1 MIPRT
6 LFSEE
11 HDIFRQT
18 VRRFVEQEVVPYH
31 RAWEKSGVVPRD
43 LWLKA
48 GATGMLL
55 CSIPE
60 AYGGLGGDIAHS
72 MVVIEELTR
81 VGATGPGFALH
92 SDIVAPYLFHYGNEA
107 QKKAWLPKMAKGE
120 YIGAIAMTEPAVGS
134 DLQNITTRAIRDGDH
149 YVINGQKIYISN
161 GQSADIIIVAC
172 KTDPTAKGKGVSLIV
187 VEATRP
193 GFVRGRN
200 LEKIGFKAQDTSELF
215 FQDVR
220 VPVTNLLGEEGRGF
234 VYLMEQ
240 LTRERIIAAARNVAL
255 MEAALEWTLDFTKGR
270 KAFGRPVF
278 EFQNS
283 RFKLAEVKTHCVLAR
298 IMLDRCTE
306 LLMKGELDSVDAAMI
321 KYWSADT
328 ANDMIDECLQLHG
341 GAGFMW
347 EYPIGRA
354 FVDVRQGRIA
364 GGTSEIMKEIISRA
378 L

>member
-6 LFSEE
+6 IFSEE
-11 HDIFRQT
+11 HEIFRQT
-18 VRRFVEQEVVPYH
+18 VRRFVEQEIVPHH
-31 RAWEKSGVVPRD
+31 RKWEEAGVVPREV
-43 LWLKA
+43 WRKA
-48 GATGMLL
+48 GAAGMLL
-55 CSIPE
+55 CSVPE
-60 AYGGLGGDIAHS
+60 AYGGLGGDVAHS

-81 VGATGPGFALH
+81 VGATGPGFGLH
-92 SDIVAPYLFHYGNEA
+92 SDIVAPYLLHYGNEA
-107 QKKAWLPKMAKGE
+107 QKKSWLPKMASGE

-134 DLQNITTRAIRDGDH
+134 DLQNITTRAVRDGDH

-161 GQSADIIIVAC
+161 GQSADIVIVAC
-172 KTDPTAKGKGVSLIV
+172 KTDPAAKGKGVSLIV
-187 VEATRP
+187 VEATRE

-220 VPVTNLLGEEGRGF
+220 VPVSNLLGEEGRGF

-240 LTRERIIAAARNVAL
+240 LPRERIVAAARNVAL
-255 MEAALEWTLDFTKGR
+255 MEAALDWTVDFTKGR
-270 KAFGRPVF
+270 MAFGKPIF
-278 EFQNS
+278 EFQNT
-283 RFKLAEVKTHCVLAR
+283 RFKLAEVKTHCMLAR
-298 IMLDRCTE
+298 TMLDRCTE
-306 LLMKGELDSVDAAMI
+306 LLIKGALDSVDAAMI

-364 GGTSEIMKEIISRA
+364 GGTSEIMKEIISRT

>member
-11 HDIFRQT
+11 HEIFRQT
-18 VRRFVEQEVVPYH
+18 VRRFVEQEVVPH
-31 RAWEKSGVVPRD
+31 HAKWEKSGVVPRD
-43 LWLKA
+43 VWLKA

-60 AYGGLGGDIAHS
+60 EYGGLGGDVAHS
-72 MVVIEELTR
+72 MIVIEELTR

-92 SDIVAPYLFHYGNEA
+92 SDIVAPYLLHYGSEA
-107 QKKAWLPKMAKGE
+107 QKKAWLPKMASGE
-120 YIGAIAMTEPAVGS
+120 YIGAIAMTEPSVGS

-149 YVINGQKIYISN
+149 YVVNGQKIYISN

-172 KTDPTAKGKGVSLIV
+172 KTDPTAKGKGVSLVV
-187 VEATRP
+187 VEATRK

-220 VPVTNLLGEEGRGF
+220 VPVSNLLGEEGRGF
-234 VYLMEQ
+234 TYLMEQ

-255 MEAALEWTLDFTKGR
+255 MEAALEWTVEFTKGR
-270 KAFGRPVF
+270 TAFGRPIF
-278 EFQNS
+278 EFQNT
-283 RFKLAEVKTHCVLAR
+283 RFKLAEVKTHCILAR

-306 LLMKGELDSVDAAMI
+306 LLMQGKLDSVDAAMI

-328 ANDMIDECLQLHG
+328 ANDKIDDCLQLHG

-364 GGTSEIMKEIISRA
+364 GGTSEIMKEIISRT